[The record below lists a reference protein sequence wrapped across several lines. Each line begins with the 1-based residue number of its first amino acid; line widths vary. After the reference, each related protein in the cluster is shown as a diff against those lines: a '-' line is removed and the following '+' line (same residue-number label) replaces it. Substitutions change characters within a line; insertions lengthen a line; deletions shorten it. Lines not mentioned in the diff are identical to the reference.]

1 MSRVYVSVVIDA
13 PPADVWSVVE
23 PIERHVD
30 WMADAEAIRFEGPQR
45 RGVGTRIAVDT
56 HVGPLRLT
64 DRMYVTEWIDGAVIG
79 VDHVGRVAGS
89 GRFTL
94 EPAVDGGTLFAWEE
108 ELQFPWFLGG
118 RFGAAIGT
126 ALVLKP
132 MWRHNLQRLKSLV
145 ETRRPAG
152 AG

>member
-1 MSRVYVSVVIDA
+1 VSRVYVSVVIDA
-13 PPADVWSVVE
+13 PPADVWTVVE
-23 PIERHVD
+23 TIERHVD
-30 WMADAEAIRFEGPQR
+30 WMADADEIRFEGLQR

-56 HVGPLRLT
+56 RIGPFRLT

-108 ELQFPWFLGG
+108 ELEFPWFLGG
-118 RFGAAIGT
+118 RIGAAVGT

-132 MWRHNLQRLKSLV
+132 LWRRNLQQLKALV

>member
-1 MSRVYVSVVIDA
+1 VSRVYVSVVIDA
-13 PPADVWSVVE
+13 PPADVWTVVE
-23 PIERHVD
+23 PIERHVE
-30 WMADAEAIRFEGPQR
+30 WMADADAIRFEGPQR

-56 HVGPLRLT
+56 RIGPFRLT
-64 DRMYVTEWIDGAVIG
+64 DRMYVTEWIEGAVIG
-79 VDHVGRVAGS
+79 DDHVGRVAGS

-108 ELQFPWFLGG
+108 ELEFPWFLGG
-118 RFGAAIGT
+118 RVGAVVGT
-126 ALVLKP
+126 AMVLKP
-132 MWRHNLQRLKSLV
+132 LWRGNLQRLKALV